1 MKNVFILSTL
11 LVFSITS
18 FGQISPAVKFSVGYP
33 YVLDEDDS
41 QGTDFHT
48 ISTNVPTFSLE
59 KPFPIE
65 IRLKK
70 RMSINPGVAWHLFK
84 EESMW
89 SSQGEDIEED
99 QIVKKDLRLNHQT
112 FNGYVK
118 VLYQAKLQGKTEAFM
133 YGGAIGGMHFITN
146 SKETKNINNLI
157 DSNPETN
164 LKINENAKD
173 FFGMF
178 YYGVL
183 IGFQPNARK
192 YNFIKPSFELAYYP
206 GFITKT
212 LEEVTNTKKNV
223 STIQLSVFLVFRIK

>member
-1 MKNVFILSTL
+1 MKNVFILSIL

-41 QGTDFHT
+41 QRIDFHT

-84 EESMW
+84 EHEIR
-89 SSQGEDIEED
+89 GD
-99 QIVKKDLRLNHQT
+99 QTDGKDFKLNHYS

-118 VLYQAKLQGKTEAFM
+118 VLYQTKFRGKTEAFV
-133 YGGAIGGMHFITN
+133 YGGGIGGINFITKTN
-146 SKETKNINNLI
+146 GTKYVYGLNAEIPEFNN
-157 DSNPETN
+157 P
-164 LKINENAKD
+164 INENAGD

-178 YYGVL
+178 YYGAL

-223 STIQLSVFLVFRIK
+223 STIQLSVFLGFRIK